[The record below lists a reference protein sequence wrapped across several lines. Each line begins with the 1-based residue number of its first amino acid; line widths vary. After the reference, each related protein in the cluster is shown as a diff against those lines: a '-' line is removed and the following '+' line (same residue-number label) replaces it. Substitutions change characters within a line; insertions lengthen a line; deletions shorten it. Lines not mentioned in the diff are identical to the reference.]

1 MNSCAFLNI
10 SLCMF
15 FEVCAQVQT
24 VKDRDTDRK
33 DKNHGMHIIERFYM
47 HMHTNIEVVKG
58 VQAVMDDRGNTFIFA
73 GN

>member
-1 MNSCAFLNI
+1 
-10 SLCMF
+10 
-15 FEVCAQVQT
+15 
-24 VKDRDTDRK
+24 
-33 DKNHGMHIIERFYM
+33 MHIIERFNM